1 MEYDLYF
8 FIILFYIFIVYSLP
22 PFTYFNASAS
32 ATELRSTDRN
42 HYSRGVKKRS
52 RVTFGGNGKKYR
64 SRILQVPKKGLMASD
79 PNPLYK
85 AAAFDKDATM
95 ACNKGR
101 LRRFGG
107 GIAEFSGIRY
117 PAATKDD
124 MSRSDGIGLQE
135 GIYIFLSEGSS
146 DCKVYFLQQ

>member
-8 FIILFYIFIVYSLP
+8 SATLFYIFIVYSLP
-22 PFTYFNASAS
+22 SLTFLNTSVTAA
-32 ATELRSTDRN
+32 ELRSTDRN
-42 HYSRGVKKRS
+42 HYSSGVKKRS
-52 RVTFGGNGKKYR
+52 RGTFSGKGKKYR

-85 AAAFDKDATM
+85 AATFDKDATV